1 MIQAILLGLGLGGIL
16 GLVLG
21 IANKEFEVPEDPRFE
36 KLTGLL
42 SGYNCGACGYPGCAG
57 LARAI
62 LDKEV
67 DGLPSYTV
75 VFFILSSL
83 RFVRYGKILHYRGKK
98 RAGEFFAVIFR

>member
-42 SGYNCGACGYPGCAG
+42 PGYNCGACGYPGCAG

-67 DGLPSYTV
+67 DGLPCKPIKPDARTNLTEYLANTPGPD
-75 VFFILSSL
+75 
-83 RFVRYGKILHYRGKK
+83 GKTIKLK
-98 RAGEFFAVIFR
+98 